1 MNRNIKLLLDI
12 LLQQNDYLTA
22 TQLAELLNVTER
34 SIRNYVRTLNSNQ
47 EGEPL
52 ILSSNHGYKIQRQ
65 IYDRTVDN
73 KLYMNDT
80 DGNILLR
87 IAIILTN
94 QDQFISFDDLAVA
107 LHYSVESI
115 RSKVQLLFAKISALN
130 IGVELNS
137 QIFTGIQIVG
147 SENQKRV
154 LLEQLIP
161 IEQISKENQIET
173 TFNLIGVVASKEDI
187 NQQIIM
193 LDTILSTRH
202 ITMDFIVYSKIIV
215 HLLILQYRSKNN
227 YEISSSEVKDGR
239 SHDYPE
245 YALATDI
252 LREMN
257 YHVFPESEIITLAN
271 YLIALPINIP
281 GGFTPKLSNN
291 QRKNIDES
299 LYEAEKIYQIPIF
312 SNPQYYAQITNHIVR
327 LLNPLEESIP
337 IFNPYSKQ
345 TKREYFFAYSIACFL
360 YGKLQSNF
368 NINISESEIAYL
380 AIHIQLVLN
389 EEAKNPIDTLLVFK
403 GKSVEAEL
411 YRYKLQTY
419 FQTLKIR
426 KVTSQFKIS
435 EFKSHKLVIVIGYDD
450 MFTNSENVV
459 CISRE
464 LNTENVNKIQY
475 FIDSVSTVNLISN
488 MDYYHID
495 EHSSLNA
502 IKLLA
507 TQSGYKDLM
516 PYFIKREEMS
526 STDIGN
532 LVALPHPF
540 LKGSETSAKVI
551 IGINDS
557 EIDWGSQ
564 KVRLIIIFIPAE
576 DLKVNKSFFNEVYQ
590 RTSNLKH
597 IRDLLST
604 SDKAEFI
611 KVWNTKGSL

>member
-34 SIRNYVRTLNSNQ
+34 SVRNYVRTLNSNQ
-47 EGEPL
+47 EGEML
-52 ILSSNHGYKIQRQ
+52 IISSNHGYKIQRK
-65 IYDRTVDN
+65 IYDRTLDN
-73 KLYMNDT
+73 NLYERDVT
-80 DGNILLR
+80 DNILLR
-87 IAIILTN
+87 IVIILIN
-94 QDQFISFDDLAVA
+94 QDQFISFDNLAAA

-115 RSKVQLLFAKISALN
+115 RSKVQLLFAKISTLN

-137 QIFTGIQIVG
+137 QIFTGIRITG

-161 IEQISKENQIET
+161 IEHISKENQIET
-173 TFNLIGVVASKEDI
+173 TFQAIEGMASIASIK
-187 NQQIIM
+187 QQIAV
-193 LDTILSTRH
+193 LDAILSSRH

-215 HLLILQYRSKNN
+215 HLLILQYRYKKDYKIANV
-227 YEISSSEVKDGR
+227 EVKDKR

-252 LREMN
+252 LQKMN
-257 YHVFPESEIITLAN
+257 YFTFSEAELITLAN

-281 GGFTPKLSNN
+281 GGFTPKLNDK
-291 QRKNIDES
+291 QRKDIDQS
-299 LYEAEKIYQIPIF
+299 LNEAEKIYQIPVF
-312 SNPQYYAQITNHIVR
+312 SNPQYYARIANHIVR

-360 YGKLQSNF
+360 YGKLQNNF
-368 NINISESEIAYL
+368 NINISEAEIAYL

-389 EEAKNPIDTLLVFK
+389 EEAKTPIDTLLVFK
-403 GKSVEAEL
+403 GKQVEAEL

-419 FQTLKIR
+419 FPTLKITQ
-426 KVTSQFKIS
+426 VTSQLNIT
-435 EFKSHKLVIVIGYDD
+435 EFSDYQLVVVIGYDD
-450 MFTNSENVV
+450 LTTDKKNVI
-459 CISRE
+459 CISRD
-464 LNTENVNKIQY
+464 LKAENINKIQH
-475 FIDSVSTVNLISN
+475 FIDSVSTFNLISS
-488 MDYYHID
+488 MDYYHIN
-495 EHSSLNA
+495 EHSSLSA
-502 IKLLA
+502 IKLLV
-507 TQSGYKDLM
+507 TKSGYKDLM

-551 IGINDS
+551 VGVNHS
-557 EIDWGSQ
+557 EIEWGIQ

-576 DLKVNKSFFNEVYQ
+576 DLKVNKIFFNEVYQ
-590 RTSNLKH
+590 HTSDLKL
-597 IRDLLST
+597 IRDLLRTT
-604 SDKAEFI
+604 SKEEFI
-611 KVWNTKGSL
+611 NIWNTKGSL